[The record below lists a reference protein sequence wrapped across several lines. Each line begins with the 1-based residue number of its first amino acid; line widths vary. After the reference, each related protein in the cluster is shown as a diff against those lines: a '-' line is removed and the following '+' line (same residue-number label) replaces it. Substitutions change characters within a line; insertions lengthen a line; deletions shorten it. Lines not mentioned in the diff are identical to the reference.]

1 MTMTD
6 PISDYLTRLRNAV
19 HRRAKRV
26 DIPASRMKRELTRIL
41 KRHGLIEDYIIV
53 EDDKSGFIRILLKYT
68 PQGNSVIEGLQ
79 RVSRPGL
86 RKYVDKDSIPRVQNN
101 IGLAILSTSKGV
113 MTGMRARRLG
123 VGGEVLCYIW

>member
-6 PISDYLTRLRNAV
+6 PISDYLTRIRNAV

-26 DIPASRMKRELTRIL
+26 DIPASRMKREITRIL

-53 EDDKSGFIRILLKYT
+53 EDGKTGFIRILLKYS
-68 PQGNSVIEGLQ
+68 PQGRSVIEGLQ

-101 IGLAILSTSKGV
+101 IGLA
-113 MTGMRARRLG
+113 
-123 VGGEVLCYIW
+123 